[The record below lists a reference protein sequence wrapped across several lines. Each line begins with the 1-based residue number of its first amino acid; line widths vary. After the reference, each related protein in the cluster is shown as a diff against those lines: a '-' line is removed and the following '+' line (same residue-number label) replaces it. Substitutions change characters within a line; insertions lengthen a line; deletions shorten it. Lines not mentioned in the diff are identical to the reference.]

1 MENFS
6 GVLKENKK
14 HAAEAFQMAWPS
26 VLESFFVAFAGLVDS
41 LMVSSLGAYAV
52 AAVGLTIQPKFIVM
66 ALFSA
71 MNVAVSAIV
80 ARRKGQQDRYGAN
93 QTLLLALIF
102 VLVMGTVVTIAG
114 QSLADPIIRLCGSN
128 EDTHASAVLYFR
140 IIVGGMMFNIISLAI
155 NAAQRGAGR
164 TRIAMTTN
172 VTANVVNMIGN
183 YLLIGGKLGFPA
195 LGIRGAAYATVFG
208 TAIACL
214 MSIASIMPADRFVCI
229 PYIMKRKIRPAVD
242 TFKTMVRISSN
253 IFTEQMLMR
262 VGFMA
267 VTVMAAKL
275 GTDAFAAHQ
284 VGMNI
289 MSLSFSFGDGMQAA
303 AVALIGRS
311 LGEEAP
317 ALAKLYGRICQ
328 RMGNSISIVL
338 AVIYLTSGRMLF
350 HLFFREPHIIA
361 LGVMIMRLIV
371 IIVVLQ
377 ISQVIYMGCLRGAG
391 DVFFTTVTSMIS
403 VTIVRPAASWLLCYG
418 LGLGLAG
425 IWMGVLADQFLRFVL
440 TGWRFRSGVWA
451 KVKI

>member
-1 MENFS
+1 MVSFT

-14 HAAEAFQMAWPS
+14 DAAEAFQMAWPS

-41 LMVSSLGAYAV
+41 LMVSSMGAYAV
-52 AAVGLTIQPKFIVM
+52 AAVGLTTQPKFIAM
-66 ALFSA
+66 ALFTA

-93 QTLLLALIF
+93 QTLLMALIF
-102 VLVMGTVVTIAG
+102 VLVMGMVVTVAAVGLSDRIV
-114 QSLADPIIRLCGSN
+114 RLCGSN
-128 EDTHASAVLYFR
+128 EDTHASAVAYFR
-140 IIVGGMMFNIISLAI
+140 IIVGGMMFHIISLTI

-208 TAIACL
+208 TVIACL
-214 MSIASIMPADRFVCI
+214 MSITSIMPKDRFVSI
-229 PYIMKRKIRPAVD
+229 PYMIKSKVRPAVD
-242 TFKTMVRISSN
+242 TFRPMVRISSN
-253 IFTEQMLMR
+253 IFTEQILMR
-262 VGFMA
+262 IGFMA

-311 LGEEAP
+311 LGENKP
-317 ALAKLYGRICQ
+317 DLAKLYGSICQ
-328 RMGNSISIVL
+328 RMGNGISIVL
-338 AVIYLTSGRMLF
+338 AIIYLTSGGLLF
-350 HLFFREPHIIA
+350 HLFFRETHIIA

-371 IIVVLQ
+371 FIVVLQ

-391 DVFFTTVTSMIS
+391 DVLFTTVTSTIS
-403 VTIVRPAASWLLCYG
+403 VTIVRPVASYLLCYS
-418 LGLGLAG
+418 LGLGLVG
-425 IWMGVLADQFLRFVL
+425 IWMGVLADQFTRFVL